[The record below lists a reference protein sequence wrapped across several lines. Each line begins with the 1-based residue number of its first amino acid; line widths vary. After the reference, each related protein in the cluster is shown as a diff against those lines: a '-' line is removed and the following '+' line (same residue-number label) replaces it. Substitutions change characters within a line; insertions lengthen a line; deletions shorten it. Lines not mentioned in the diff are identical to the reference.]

1 MSNRLKAL
9 ALATSITGLLA
20 ATGAVA
26 QEPPFGTEA
35 DAAYAKQIWAAM
47 VDMKLAGEGMIRAK
61 PYEGTDPHGMML
73 ETFYTTATIDGHEG
87 DLVVKRNFG
96 PEGVSE
102 DAVLAEPD
110 KHLGA
115 ITVMFRREA
124 GYDPDNQDWFW
135 VKFLPDGSL
144 DKNPKGMMLAGR
156 VAKGADV
163 GCIACH
169 SGAGGDDYIFTTDAI
184 HPAMK

>member
-1 MSNRLKAL
+1 MKKSIYAVAMAAGLVL
-9 ALATSITGLLA
+9 GTS
-20 ATGAVA
+20 AVA
-26 QEPPFGTEA
+26 QDMPFGTEA

-47 VDMKLAGEGMIRAK
+47 QDAHLVGDGMIRSK

-73 ETFYTTATIDGHEG
+73 ETFYTHATIDGHTG
-87 DLVVKRNFG
+87 DLIVKRNFG

-102 DAVLAEPD
+102 DAVLAEPE

-115 ITVMFRREA
+115 ITVMFRREH
-124 GYDPDNQDWFW
+124 GYDADNQDWFW

-144 DKNPKGMMLAGR
+144 DKNPKGMELAGR

-169 SGAGGDDYIFTTDAI
+169 TAAGGDDYIFTTDAI
-184 HPAMK
+184 HAMMQ